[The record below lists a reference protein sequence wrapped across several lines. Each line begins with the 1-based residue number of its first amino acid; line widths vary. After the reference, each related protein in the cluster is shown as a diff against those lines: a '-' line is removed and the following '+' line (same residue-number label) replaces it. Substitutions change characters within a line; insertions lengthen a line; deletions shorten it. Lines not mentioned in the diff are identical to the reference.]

1 MNVFEKIRK
10 TFSESRMTLCAGL
23 AATAILTAGAGS
35 AKHVTVFAD
44 GQEVRLT
51 TTNSEPA
58 KIISEAGVQMG
69 NYDEYRM
76 STFRVKNDTEIHIVR
91 AVPVKLE
98 MGGTVREMQTARATV
113 GRLLDELGI
122 DRTKYQPSLNEDA
135 LIRKGLHIKLRTP
148 EEIAAEEAREKEAR
162 EALEQ
167 EPRLRDGYVET
178 SRGALRYTNVM
189 VMEASAYLP
198 TDGGGSCITATGLPA
213 QHGVVAVDPDVIP
226 LGTRLHIP
234 GYGVAI
240 AADTGGMIEGDMID
254 LCMEDYDDCIQF
266 GRRDI
271 DVYILET

>member
-76 STFRVKNDTEIHIVR
+76 STFRVKDDTEIHIVR

-148 EEIAAEEAREKEAR
+148 EEIAAEEAQAQQAAQEESLALRE
-162 EALEQ
+162 
-167 EPRLRDGYVET
+167 GYVET

-198 TDGGGSCITATGLPA
+198 SDGGGSCVTATGLPA
-213 QHGVVAVDPDVIP
+213 THGVVAVDPDVIP
-226 LGTRLHIP
+226 LGTRLYIP

-254 LCMEDYDDCIQF
+254 LCMEDYDDCMEF

>member
-1 MNVFEKIRK
+1 MNVFAKIRK
-10 TFSESRMTLCAGL
+10 TIYGSKMTICAGL
-23 AATAILTAGAGS
+23 AAAAMLTAGAGS
-35 AKHVTVFAD
+35 VKHITVFVD

-58 KIISEAGVQMG
+58 KIISEAGVEMG

-76 STFRVKNDTEIHIVR
+76 STFRVKDDTEIHIVR

-122 DRTKYQPSLNEDA
+122 DRTKYQPSLSEDA

-148 EEIAAEEAREKEAR
+148 EEIAAEEAQAQQAAQEESLALRE
-162 EALEQ
+162 
-167 EPRLRDGYVET
+167 GYVET
-178 SRGALRYTNVM
+178 SRGAMRYTNVM

-198 TDGGGSCITATGLPA
+198 TDGGGSCVTATGLPA
-213 QHGVVAVDPDVIP
+213 AHGVVAVDPDVIP
-226 LGTRLHIP
+226 LGTRLYIP

-254 LCMEDYDDCIQF
+254 LCMEDYDDCMAF

>member
-1 MNVFEKIRK
+1 
-10 TFSESRMTLCAGL
+10 MTLCAGL

-58 KIISEAGVQMG
+58 KIISEAGVEMG

-76 STFRVKNDTEIHIVR
+76 STFRVKDDTEIHIVR

-122 DRTKYQPSLNEDA
+122 DRTKYQPSLSEDA

-148 EEIAAEEAREKEAR
+148 EEIAAEEAQAQQAAQEESLALRE
-162 EALEQ
+162 
-167 EPRLRDGYVET
+167 GYVET
-178 SRGALRYTNVM
+178 SRGAMRYTNVM

-198 TDGGGSCITATGLPA
+198 TDGGGSCVTATGLPA
-213 QHGVVAVDPDVIP
+213 THGVVAVDPDVIP
-226 LGTRLHIP
+226 LGTRLYIP

-254 LCMEDYDDCIQF
+254 LCMEDYDDCMAF

>member
-10 TFSESRMTLCAGL
+10 TFYGSRMTICAGL
-23 AATAILTAGAGS
+23 AAAAMLTAGAGS
-35 AKHVTVFAD
+35 VKHVTVFAD
-44 GQEVRLT
+44 GEEVRLT
-51 TTNSEPA
+51 TTHSQPE
-58 KIISEAGVQMG
+58 KIISEAGVAMG
-69 NYDEYRM
+69 NFDEYRM
-76 STFRVKNDTEIHIVR
+76 STLRVKDDTEIHVVR

-98 MGGTVREMQTARATV
+98 MGGTVREMKTARATV
-113 GRLLDELGI
+113 GRLLDELGV
-122 DRTKYQPSLNEDA
+122 DRKKYQPSLNEDA

-148 EEIAAEEAREKEAR
+148 EEIAAEEAKAQAEREEAAAYVP
-162 EALEQ
+162 E
-167 EPRLRDGYVET
+167 GYVET

-198 TDGGGSCITATGLPA
+198 TDGGGSCVTATGLPA

-226 LGTRLHIP
+226 LGTRLYIP
-234 GYGVAI
+234 GYGLAI